1 MDSTVQIRALEERID
16 ARFTSELERY
26 NQLWDAHIDHLQS
39 EKALKKQVAELLEK
53 QTLPKLMTPR
63 QVADFVGISEGQ
75 FYAWKRAGDVPPA
88 MYWSERTVRYDRDD
102 VIAWA
107 ESHKVGGAG

>member
-1 MDSTVQIRALEERID
+1 MDSQDLLRALAKRI
-16 ARFTSELERY
+16 EQLE
-26 NQLWDAHIDHLQS
+26 QKT
-39 EKALKKQVAELLEK
+39 E
-53 QTLPKLMTPR
+53 LPKLMTPR
-63 QVADFVGISEGQ
+63 QVCDFVGISEGH

-88 MYWSERTVRYDRDD
+88 IYWSERTVRYDRDD

>member
-1 MDSTVQIRALEERID
+1 MDSTVQIRALEERVASMVDDLDNVEKETAED
-16 ARFTSELERY
+16 AGRI
-26 NQLWDAHIDHLQS
+26 AKLQ
-39 EKALKKQVAELLEK
+39 KQVAELLEK

-88 MYWSERTVRYDRDD
+88 MYWSERTVRYDRDE

>member
-1 MDSTVQIRALEERID
+1 MDSNNIPAERGGDKITLTYLNHRIEALCGHIRDLE
-16 ARFTSELERY
+16 L
-26 NQLWDAHIDHLQS
+26 
-39 EKALKKQVAELLEK
+39 KAE
-53 QTLPKLMTPR
+53 LPKLMTPR
-63 QVADFVGISEGQ
+63 QVADFVGISEGH

>member
-1 MDSTVQIRALEERID
+1 MDSQEVESRFEFFDSITRDHQKEIKLLKTQIED
-16 ARFTSELERY
+16 
-26 NQLWDAHIDHLQS
+26 
-39 EKALKKQVAELLEK
+39 LLEK
-53 QTLPKLMTPR
+53 QSLPKLMTPR

-107 ESHKVGGAG
+107 DAHKVGGAG

>member
-1 MDSTVQIRALEERID
+1 MSSEQICALEKRI
-16 ARFTSELERY
+16 AVLE
-26 NQLWDAHIDHLQS
+26 Q
-39 EKALKKQVAELLEK
+39 EAE
-53 QTLPKLMTPR
+53 LPKLMTPK
-63 QVADFVGISEGQ
+63 QVCDFVGISEGH

-107 ESHKVGGAG
+107 DAHKVGGAG

>member
-1 MDSTVQIRALEERID
+1 MSSEQIRALEKRI
-16 ARFTSELERY
+16 AVLE
-26 NQLWDAHIDHLQS
+26 Q
-39 EKALKKQVAELLEK
+39 EAE
-53 QTLPKLMTPR
+53 LPKLMTPK
-63 QVADFVGISEGQ
+63 QVCDFVGISEGH

-107 ESHKVGGAG
+107 DAHKVGGAG